1 MLVSDILRNKG
12 NAVVTIE
19 PSVTVERLV
28 ALLAEHRI
36 GAVVVSSDGVH
47 VEGIVSE
54 RDVVQVLAAHGTAA
68 LSMPVGDLCSRDV
81 VSVGTGDN
89 VEQLMA
95 VMTER
100 RFRHLP
106 VLEDGELRGIVSIG
120 DVVKSRLDDL
130 EVERVAL
137 TDYIT
142 TGR

>member
-68 LSMPVGDLCSRDV
+68 LSTPVGDLCSRDV